1 MVHAAPRIRSAT
13 PGDLSQ
19 LTMLARQV
27 FRQTYGAAIPP
38 TTLHDYLQT
47 AFTPYRFAAQ
57 LQVEPHFLRLA
68 ADGDRLAGYARL
80 DRTPLPGEPTTPD
93 VIELA
98 QLYLAEGWRGQRIGE
113 ALLEDA
119 CAIAHAE
126 RASSIWLCVWEQ
138 NERAQRFYARHGFAV
153 IGQIEIFVYDVVF
166 HDLVMVRAL

>member
-1 MVHAAPRIRSAT
+1 MVQAAPRIRSAT
-13 PGDLSQ
+13 SGDLSQ

-27 FRQTYGAAIPP
+27 FQQTYGAAIPP

-47 AFTPYRFAAQ
+47 AFTPARFAAQ
-57 LQVEPHFLRLA
+57 LQAEPNLLRLA
-68 ADGDRLAGYARL
+68 AYGDRLAGYARL
-80 DRTPLPGEPTTPD
+80 DRTPLPGVPHALD

-98 QLYLAEGWRGQRIGE
+98 QLYLAEGWRGKGIGE

-119 CAIAHAE
+119 CAIAQAE

-138 NERAQRFYARHGFAV
+138 NERAQRFYQRHGFAV